1 MSSFNASM
9 FVSSKLSSML
19 ASVASE
25 LSMRVVSECA
35 SRYNFNGDE
44 AIRLLGL
51 SDISVI
57 NSSEV
62 VSKRSVK
69 RGKTIVAKP
78 AFALPYNGECAADCC
93 SALRQNNGLY
103 TQCQIVVD
111 GVKFCKQ
118 CQISADKND
127 GMPEYGT
134 IEQRQAVDMF
144 EYIDP
149 KGRKQ
154 VHYTK
159 VMKKLKLTQEQ
170 VLEEAG
176 KFNININIKHFEE
189 QEKET
194 VKRGRPKA
202 EDKPPKEP
210 KGAKGRPKKGK
221 KVIQVEGDDD
231 DLFATL
237 VADAN
242 NNTIEEVVVETVVPI
257 VVGEKKSKSYSKDK
271 EAEKQEKALAKEA
284 EKQAKLETEK
294 QAKEA
299 KLAAEKQAKEA
310 EKLADKQAKEA
321 EKQAKEAEKLA
332 KEAEKQAKEAKKLE
346 EAKAKEAEKQAKEA
360 EKQAKEAEKQAKEA
374 EKQAKEAEKLAKE
387 AEKLAKEAKKLE
399 EAKAKEAEKQA
410 KEAKKLEDAQTKLDK
425 EAEKQAKEAEKL
437 AKEAKKPTKEA
448 KKAAAA
454 PDDEEPDVVKK
465 IEFEGKKYLKSKK
478 SGVIYDYIEYTKN
491 GEQVVIGKW
500 NDSKNKIEFNQTSE
514 ESEDEYDM

>member
-1 MSSFNASM
+1 MSSI
-9 FVSSKLSSML
+9 
-19 ASVASE
+19 ASE

-35 SRYNFNGDE
+35 SRYNFDGDE

-51 SDISVI
+51 SDIKII
-57 NSSEV
+57 NVDRVERV
-62 VSKRSVK
+62 ERKRAVK
-69 RGKTIVAKP
+69 RVKSIVAKP

-111 GVKFCKQ
+111 GTKFCKQ

-127 GMPEYGT
+127 GIPEYGT

-144 EYIDP
+144 EYVDP

-189 QEKET
+189 EEKET
-194 VKRGRPKA
+194 VKRGRPKSEKA
-202 EDKPPKEP
+202 PKEP

-221 KVIQVEGDDD
+221 KVIQIEGDDD

-242 NNTIEEVVVETVVPI
+242 NNTIEEVVVETVDPI
-257 VVGEKKSKSYSKDK
+257 VVGEKKSKGSSKDK
-271 EAEKQEKALAKEA
+271 EAEKFLKELEKQEKAAKLEFEKENKEA
-284 EKQAKLETEK
+284 EKK
-294 QAKEA
+294 A
-299 KLAAEKQAKEA
+299 KLA
-310 EKLADKQAKEA
+310 
-321 EKQAKEAEKLA
+321 
-332 KEAEKQAKEAKKLE
+332 
-346 EAKAKEAEKQAKEA
+346 AEKQAKEA
-360 EKQAKEAEKQAKEA
+360 EKQAKEAEKKAKLEAKEA
-374 EKQAKEAEKLAKE
+374 EKKAKLEAEKLAKEAKLEAEKLAKE
-387 AEKLAKEAKKLE
+387 AEK
-399 EAKAKEAEKQA
+399 KAKEAEK
-410 KEAKKLEDAQTKLDK
+410 K
-425 EAEKQAKEAEKL
+425 
-437 AKEAKKPTKEA
+437 AKKPTKEA
-448 KKAAAA
+448 KKPAAAA
-454 PDDEEPDVVKK
+454 AADEEEEPDVVKK

-500 NDSKNKIEFNQTSE
+500 NDTKNKIEFNETSE

>member
-1 MSSFNASM
+1 MSVSSVSSFNASM
-9 FVSSKLSSML
+9 FVSSKLSSMM

-35 SRYNFNGDE
+35 SRYNFNCEE

-51 SDISVI
+51 SDISIISVERVERK
-57 NSSEV
+57 S
-62 VSKRSVK
+62 SVK
-69 RGKTIVAKP
+69 RVKTNVAKP

-93 SALRQNNGLY
+93 CALRQNNGLY

-134 IEQRQAVDMF
+134 IEQRKAVDMF

-176 KFNININIKHFEE
+176 KFNINIHKNHFEE
-189 QEKET
+189 QVKET

-202 EDKPPKEP
+202 EDKAPKEP

-257 VVGEKKSKSYSKDK
+257 VVGEKKSKGSSKD
-271 EAEKQEKALAKEA
+271 
-284 EKQAKLETEK
+284 
-294 QAKEA
+294 
-299 KLAAEKQAKEA
+299 
-310 EKLADKQAKEA
+310 KEA
-321 EKQAKEAEKLA
+321 EKQAKEAEKQAKLEAEKQA
-332 KEAEKQAKEAKKLE
+332 KEAEKQAKL
-346 EAKAKEAEKQAKEA
+346 EAEKQAKEA
-360 EKQAKEAEKQAKEA
+360 EKQAKEAEKQS
-374 EKQAKEAEKLAKE
+374 
-387 AEKLAKEAKKLE
+387 KEAKKLE
-399 EAKAKEAEKQA
+399 EANAKEAEKQA
-410 KEAKKLEDAQTKLDK
+410 KEAKKLEEANAKEAKKLEEAQAKLDKEAKLAADKLAK
-425 EAEKQAKEAEKL
+425 EAEKQAKEA
-437 AKEAKKPTKEA
+437 KKQTKET
-448 KKAAAA
+448 KKSPEEKPAAAA
-454 PDDEEPDVVKK
+454 AADDEEPDVVKK

-478 SGVIYDYIEYTKN
+478 SGVIYDYIENTKN
-491 GEQVVIGKW
+491 SEQIVIGKW
-500 NDSKNKIEFNQTSE
+500 NDSKNKIDFNETSE
-514 ESEDEYDM
+514 ESEDEYDN

>member
-1 MSSFNASM
+1 MSVSDFNASM
-9 FVSSKLSSML
+9 FVSSRLSEMMR
-19 ASVASE
+19 SVASE

-35 SRYNFNGDE
+35 SRYNFDCDE

-51 SDISVI
+51 SDISI
-57 NSSEV
+57 SSVERIERK
-62 VSKRSVK
+62 SSVK
-69 RGKTIVAKP
+69 RVKTIVAKP

-127 GMPEYGT
+127 GIPEYGT

-170 VLEEAG
+170 VLNEAG
-176 KFNININIKHFEE
+176 KFNINIHKNHFEE

-202 EDKPPKEP
+202 EDKAPKEP

-221 KVIQVEGDDD
+221 KVVQVEGDDE

-237 VADAN
+237 VANAN
-242 NNTIEEVVVETVVPI
+242 NNSVEEVVVETVVETVVPI
-257 VVGEKKSKSYSKDK
+257 VVGEKKAKSSSKDK

-284 EKQAKLETEK
+284 EKQAKEAKLAAEK

-310 EKLADKQAKEA
+310 EK
-321 EKQAKEAEKLA
+321 
-332 KEAEKQAKEAKKLE
+332 QAKEAKKLE
-346 EAKAKEAEKQAKEA
+346 EVQSKLDKAAKLEADKLAKEAEKQAKEA
-360 EKQAKEAEKQAKEA
+360 EKQAKEAEK
-374 EKQAKEAEKLAKE
+374 
-387 AEKLAKEAKKLE
+387 
-399 EAKAKEAEKQA
+399 KAKEAEKQT
-410 KEAKKLEDAQTKLDK
+410 KETKMLS
-425 EAEKQAKEAEKL
+425 
-437 AKEAKKPTKEA
+437 KEAKKP
-448 KKAAAA
+448 AAAVA
-454 PDDEEPDVVKK
+454 ADDEEPDVVKK

-478 SGVIYDYIEYTKN
+478 SGVIYDYAEYTKN
-491 GEQVVIGKW
+491 SEQIVIGKW
-500 NDSKNKIEFNQTSE
+500 NESKNKIDFNETSE
-514 ESEDEYDM
+514 ESEDEYDN